1 MNAGF
6 SVAENHHARFK
17 STNVERRL
25 RVGVPRTIHCK
36 PLFLMVL
43 RIRPENS

>member
-1 MNAGF
+1 MNADF

-17 STNVERRL
+17 STNAERRL
-25 RVGVPRTIHCK
+25 RISVPRTIHCK

-43 RIRPENS
+43 RQHPKNS